1 MDSKFKSLQSEV
13 FYNSSGPDNYK
24 LRCLEQGLGDIM
36 PWAMYEAPLATR
48 REEISHKRA
57 RVEGSNN
64 DIHNVKKSR
73 NFNSCRNG
81 QHGSIFPSKEDGI
94 DKKNSQWYQSA
105 RRSGITSRYNS
116 RIPSGS

>member
-24 LRCLEQGLGDIM
+24 LGCLEQGLGDIM

-81 QHGSIFPSKEDGI
+81 QHGSIFPSKEDGM
-94 DKKNSQWYQSA
+94 DKKNRQWYQSA